1 MSFATV
7 VASSI
12 LGKLLASLS
21 PMEIMPSL
29 GGLLRVVSAKQPR
42 PSMQKPKQP
51 RLSMQKPSPVCSET
65 GQQSPIFFSA
75 AAMGFCSDS
84 NVHKAGGA

>member
-21 PMEIMPSL
+21 PREIMTIL
-29 GGLLRVVSAKQPR
+29 GGLLRVVGARQPR
-42 PSMQKPKQP
+42 PSVQKLSLNLLRDWSAKPNLFQRCRRWFLF
-51 RLSMQKPSPVCSET
+51 RLKRAP
-65 GQQSPIFFSA
+65 G
-75 AAMGFCSDS
+75 
-84 NVHKAGGA
+84 